1 MIAGAPR
8 SGVEVC
14 CRDCAQQ
21 TLLKNNR
28 EGETLNWTTAL
39 VILAVV
45 VLAYAITR
53 ARQIS
58 SQDALALLKNGAL
71 VIDVRSSAEFNSGH
85 LPKAI
90 NIPLEE
96 IEIVLPR
103 RVKDASQVL
112 LLHCQSGM
120 RSGAAKTKLKNLGYA
135 NAFNLGSYA
144 RASHIV
150 SAK

>member
-1 MIAGAPR
+1 
-8 SGVEVC
+8 
-14 CRDCAQQ
+14 
-21 TLLKNNR
+21 
-28 EGETLNWTTAL
+28 
-39 VILAVV
+39 
-45 VLAYAITR
+45 
-53 ARQIS
+53 
-58 SQDALALLKNGAL
+58 LKNGAL

-120 RSGAAKTKLKNLGYA
+120 RSGAAKTKLKNWVMPMHSISVPMPGRPIL
-135 NAFNLGSYA
+135 
-144 RASHIV
+144 
-150 SAK
+150 